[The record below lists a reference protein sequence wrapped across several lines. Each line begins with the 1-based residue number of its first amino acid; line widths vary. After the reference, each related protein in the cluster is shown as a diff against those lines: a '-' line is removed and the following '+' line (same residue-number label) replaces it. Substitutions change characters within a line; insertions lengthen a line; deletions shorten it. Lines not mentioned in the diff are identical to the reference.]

1 MLKYILKRIL
11 IAVPMLIST
20 MLLIFLI
27 LNVLPGNPIAII
39 GGDKAT
45 PDVVERITEQMHLND
60 PVMTR
65 FFRFLKDAVTL
76 NFGMSFKLKRDVTNM
91 ILTAFPTT
99 AKLGLM
105 SLLVTWV
112 IGIPAGIVSAVRKNT
127 WIDNAVM
134 GFTFVGISA
143 PIFWI
148 GLLLQVVF
156 ASKLQWLPV
165 IGSGSIRHF
174 IMPSFAIGWG
184 MSGGVARVTRSNLL
198 EVMRGDYIRTAR
210 AKGLNEVSVVVRHA
224 LKNSMMP
231 VITIM
236 GMQIPTLLAGAFYTE
251 TIFGIPGIGRLAVD
265 AINNRD
271 MPLLQGTVLFAA
283 ALIIIANI
291 LTDVAYSFVD
301 PRIRV
306 K

>member
-1 MLKYILKRIL
+1 MFKYILKRVL
-11 IAVPMLIST
+11 IAIPMLIGT

-45 PDVVERITEQMHLND
+45 PDVVKRITEQMHLND
-60 PVMTR
+60 PVMVR
-65 FFRFLKDAVTL
+65 FFRFLKEAVTL
-76 NFGMSFKLKRDVTNM
+76 NFGMSFKLKRDVTKM
-91 ILTAFPTT
+91 IMTAFPTT
-99 AKLGLM
+99 AKLGLL
-105 SLLVTWV
+105 SLLVTWA
-112 IGIPAGIVSAVRKNT
+112 IGIPAGIISAIRKNT
-127 WIDNAVM
+127 WVDNVFM

-165 IGSGSIRHF
+165 IGSSSIRHF

-198 EVMRGDYIRTAR
+198 EVMRSDYIRTAR
-210 AKGLNEVSVVVRHA
+210 AKGLKEVSVVVRHA

-271 MPLLQGTVLFAA
+271 MPLLQGTILFAA
-283 ALIIIANI
+283 MLIIIANI